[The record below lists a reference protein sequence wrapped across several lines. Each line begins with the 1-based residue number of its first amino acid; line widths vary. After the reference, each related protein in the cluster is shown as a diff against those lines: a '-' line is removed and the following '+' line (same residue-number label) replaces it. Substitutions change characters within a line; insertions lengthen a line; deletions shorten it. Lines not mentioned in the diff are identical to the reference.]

1 MRSSKQHAQNHSA
14 PWLATLTCAVAA
26 LLMLAGCR
34 SGGLPPDGSAP
45 TKAGAEAEAGAG
57 AGAGAG
63 AEETSA
69 TADSA
74 SSSAARGPS
83 AKIKAEPRLKS
94 SDEPWRAKAPEAGEA
109 RTPVMPKFE
118 TARLPNG
125 LTVLVA
131 NASEMPVVSFL
142 LVTQGG
148 IALDPKGR
156 GGLTSLTYAMLGE
169 GTKDLDAMAFSDAVA
184 DLGASF
190 GASCDRDHGVVSI
203 GGLARNSD
211 AMAKLLADAVLHPR
225 LAATDFD
232 RLKKQRLA
240 ALEQRRGSPQ
250 GLAFAAVPKL
260 MYGAKHPYGHPPEGT
275 VVSIEPI
282 QLKDV
287 KAQQKRA
294 FSPATSALVVSGKI
308 SLEEAKALAK
318 KYLGQWKAGRAV
330 GTKIP
335 ALNPRKRRDIAF
347 IAKDGA
353 AQTMIVVGRP
363 IFPRGHPDEI
373 PMTILNE
380 IFGGSFSSRLN
391 MNLREDKGYTYG
403 ARSMTATRRGVG
415 AFVAYAAVR
424 ADATADSLHEFFTEM
439 DGVRARP
446 PTPDEIARA
455 KSGLIRSLPGQ
466 FETAGAIA
474 SAASSLFVYNLP
486 LDDYSTLAAKYEAV
500 TSDALARVAQ
510 RYLTPD
516 RMMVLLVGDT
526 QAVEGPVAALKMGKV
541 KAETAE

>member
-1 MRSSKQHAQNHSA
+1 MRSSNLPRAFFA
-14 PWLATLTCAVAA
+14 PERAWLSPATILATLAGAVAPWP
-26 LLMLAGCR
+26 MVVGCR
-34 SGGLPPDGSAP
+34 AGGATSSETASAEAVATPTPDGQS
-45 TKAGAEAEAGAG
+45 
-57 AGAGAG
+57 
-63 AEETSA
+63 TSA
-69 TADSA
+69 GGGHSNDGGKRAGRTPRSTDA
-74 SSSAARGPS
+74 
-83 AKIKAEPRLKS
+83 RLKS
-94 SDEPWRAKAPEAGEA
+94 SDEPWRAKAPEPSLP

-118 TARLPNG
+118 TTRLKNG

-142 LVTQGG
+142 LVTKGG

-169 GTKDLDAMAFSDAVA
+169 GTKALDAMAFSDAVA

-190 GASCDRDHGVVSI
+190 GASCDRDHGIVSI

-211 AMAKLLADAVLHPR
+211 AMVKLLAEAVREPR

-250 GLAFAAVPKL
+250 GLAFAAVPRL

-275 VVSIEPI
+275 MASIEPI
-282 QLKDV
+282 RLKDIR
-287 KAQQKRA
+287 AQKQRA
-294 FSPATSALVVSGKI
+294 FSPGTSALIVSGKL
-308 SLEEAKALAK
+308 SLEEATTLAQR
-318 KYLGQWKAGRAV
+318 YFGSWKAGRAMHTPV
-330 GTKIP
+330 P
-335 ALNPRKRRDIAF
+335 AITPNKRSNIAF
-347 IAKDGA
+347 IAKEGA

-403 ARSMTATRRGVG
+403 ARSMTAARRGVG
-415 AFVAYAAVR
+415 TFVAYAAVR
-424 ADATADSLHEFFTEM
+424 ADATADSLHEFFAEM
-439 DGVRARP
+439 DGVKKRP
-446 PTPDEIARA
+446 PADDEIARA
-455 KSGLIRSLPGQ
+455 KSGLMRSLPGQ
-466 FETAGAIA
+466 FETASAIA
-474 SAASSLFVYNLP
+474 GAASSLFVYDLP
-486 LDDYSTLAAKYEAV
+486 LDDYSTLAAKYDAV
-500 TSDALARVAQ
+500 TTDDLGRVAQ
-510 RYLTPD
+510 RYLTPE

-526 QAVEGPVAALKMGKV
+526 TAVEGPVARLGLGKV
-541 KAETAE
+541 KTETAE